1 MIKRVARSAQ
11 NALRRLPDLS
21 QIIDNLGSACA
32 ATELIFRTFPVCERK
47 TELGQDKIGSAHAC
61 KAARAMGRLLA
72 GEERCGIVGPMVFAA
87 KNSAQSAHAGR
98 RRGCDC
104 DLDARSKF
112 QC

>member
-1 MIKRVARSAQ
+1 MDVVCSGTITSTCEPDLLHSRDHRKIERVARSAQ

-72 GEERCGIVGPMVFAA
+72 AEERCRIVGPMVFAA
-87 KNSAQSAHAGR
+87 K
-98 RRGCDC
+98 
-104 DLDARSKF
+104 
-112 QC
+112 